1 MKNNHKSAKLD
12 ALLNNTV
19 EIQFIDGSTEK
30 GVLYDRDSAI
40 KRTGEMLCNT
50 PYFLLLYDG
59 STLGF
64 YKSIVKKIKYNG
76 SIEIKGGRGAEN
88 DI

>member
-19 EIQFIDGSTEK
+19 EIHFFDGSIEK

-40 KRTGEMLCNT
+40 KYTGEIVFNT
-50 PYFLLLYDG
+50 PYFIVNPIGY
-59 STLGF
+59 TFGF
-64 YKSIVKKIKYNG
+64 YKTHVKKIIYNG
-76 SIEIKGGRGAEN
+76 SIEIKG
-88 DI
+88 DYK